1 MDSVAVPYGIVM
13 DSQAPDSVRKFREDL
28 FKKTMSGDGMAGRK
42 PYGLVTRMVET
53 VGWKRLECNK
63 LMKFVGV
70 SEVISQRSH
79 SPSFLRLPFRV

>member
-1 MDSVAVPYGIVM
+1 MNRLDVEHQ
-13 DSQAPDSVRKFREDL
+13 QAPDSVRKFREDL

-70 SEVISQRSH
+70 NEVTARREH
-79 SPSFLRLPFRV
+79 VVFLVTFKF